1 MLSPKDKR
9 ILAELQNDFPLVPD
23 PFAVVA
29 RRLKMEA
36 GQFLVAVRALERRK
50 LIRYIGATFDVRKA
64 GCVST
69 LAALEV
75 PRERIAATAAYIAGQ
90 PRITHNYLRPG
101 RMNMWFTVSGFSAGD
116 NGRLIEGIR
125 KRCGLTAA
133 LDLSTEKV
141 YKIDARFEL
150 RTSAPLRRELGTA
163 AAAIG
168 RGAACRCTVAVRRRV
183 VVPARLLAPLSASL
197 AVVPRPFAGIG
208 RRYGLSE
215 KQVIAAFKK
224 YLDSGFIRR
233 CGAVL
238 EHRRVGLRAN
248 VMVAWEV
255 AAKNIDA
262 AGASMAGIAQVSHC
276 YCRKSYPQWPFNLY
290 TMVHARTPGEC
301 RRIIA
306 LILRRNKHTIKQYR
320 QLRTLR
326 ELKKTRM
333 DLRWMKKA
341 A

>member
-1 MLSPKDKR
+1 MPRHIRRMLSRKDKR

-23 PFAVVA
+23 PFAAVA
-29 RRLKMEA
+29 RRLKMEP
-36 GQFLVAVRALERRK
+36 GQLLTAARALERRK

-75 PRERIAATAAYIAGQ
+75 PRARVGATAAYIAGQ

-101 RMNMWFTVSGFSAGD
+101 RMNMWFTASGFSAGD
-116 NGRLIEGIR
+116 NARLIEGIR
-125 KRCGLTAA
+125 KRCGLPAA
-133 LDLSTEKV
+133 LDLATEKV

-150 RTSAPLRRELGTA
+150 RRSALRRFPLRRELGA
-163 AAAIG
+163 AAAA
-168 RGAACRCTVAVRRRV
+168 RSRV
-183 VVPARLLAPLSASL
+183 VVPARLLAVLSDDIAI
-197 AVVPRPFAGIG
+197 VPRPFAEIG
-208 RRYGLSE
+208 RRYGMSE
-215 KQVIAAFKK
+215 KQVIAVFKK
-224 YLDSGFIRR
+224 YRDRGFIRR

-238 EHRRVGLRAN
+238 DHRRVGLRAN
-248 VMVAWEV
+248 IMVAWEV
-255 AAKNIDA
+255 AAASVDA
-262 AGASMAGIAQVSHC
+262 AGALMAGIPQVSHC
-276 YCRKSYPQWPFNLY
+276 YRRRSYPGWPFNLY

-333 DLRWMKKA
+333 DLRWMKRPV
-341 A
+341 